1 MTEIQRILLTNIKKY
16 RSRHKYSQMKL
27 AELCGVS
34 TSYIG
39 EIEIGR
45 KYPSARTLEKI
56 VKALDVKPYKLFL
69 DENDID
75 YFDKE
80 GLVSNLTEKLK
91 DQIVN
96 DIESVY
102 SQFTDEKEGL

>member
-16 RSRHKYSQMKL
+16 RSRRKYSQMKL

-45 KYPSARTLEKI
+45 KYPSAKTLEKI
-56 VKALDVKPYKLFL
+56 VKALDVKPYKLFIA
-69 DENDID
+69 ENDVDD
-75 YFDKE
+75 YDME
-80 GLVSNLTEKLK
+80 GLLEDLKEKITHQVANEIDSHYK
-91 DQIVN
+91 GDKS
-96 DIESVY
+96 DR
-102 SQFTDEKEGL
+102 

>member
-27 AELCGVS
+27 AELCDVT

-45 KYPSARTLEKI
+45 KYPSAKTLEKI
-56 VKALDVKPYKLFL
+56 VKALDIKPYKLFL

-75 YFDKE
+75 DFDQDGLLDDLKE
-80 GLVSNLTEKLK
+80 KITHQVANEIDSHYKGNKS
-91 DQIVN
+91 
-96 DIESVY
+96 
-102 SQFTDEKEGL
+102 GA

>member
-16 RSRHKYSQMKL
+16 RSRRKYTQMKL
-27 AELCGVS
+27 AELCDVS
-34 TSYIG
+34 PSYIG

-45 KYPSARTLEKI
+45 KYPSVKTLEKI

-75 YFDKE
+75 DFDQDGLLDDLKE
-80 GLVSNLTEKLK
+80 KITHQVANEIDSHYKGNRS
-91 DQIVN
+91 
-96 DIESVY
+96 
-102 SQFTDEKEGL
+102 GA

>member
-1 MTEIQRILLTNIKKY
+1 MTEIQRILLKNIKKY

-45 KYPSARTLEKI
+45 KYPSAKTLENI
-56 VKALDVKPYKLFL
+56 VKALGVKPYKLFL

-75 YFDKE
+75 DFDQDGLLDDLKE
-80 GLVSNLTEKLK
+80 KITHQVANEIDSHYKGIKSGT
-91 DQIVN
+91 
-96 DIESVY
+96 
-102 SQFTDEKEGL
+102 

>member
-16 RSRHKYSQMKL
+16 RSHLKYSQMKL

-45 KYPSARTLEKI
+45 KYPSAGTLEKI

-75 YFDKE
+75 DFDKE
-80 GLVSNLTEKLK
+80 GLLSDLKEKITH
-91 DQIVN
+91 QIASEI
-96 DIESVY
+96 DSHY
-102 SQFTDEKEGL
+102 KSDKSGR

>member
-1 MTEIQRILLTNIKKY
+1 MTKIQQILLTNIKKY
-16 RSRHKYSQMKL
+16 RSRLKYSQMKL

-45 KYPSARTLEKI
+45 KYPSAKTLEKI
-56 VKALDVKPYKLFL
+56 VKALEVKPYKLFL

-75 YFDKE
+75 DFDQD
-80 GLVSNLTEKLK
+80 GLLDDLKEKLTHQVASEIDSHYK
-91 DQIVN
+91 GN
-96 DIESVY
+96 KS
-102 SQFTDEKEGL
+102 G

>member
-16 RSRHKYSQMKL
+16 RSQRKYSQMKL
-27 AELCGVS
+27 AELCGIS

-45 KYPSARTLEKI
+45 KYPSARTLEMI
-56 VKALDVKPYKLFL
+56 INALNVKPYQLFM

-75 YFDKE
+75 DFDKE
-80 GLVSNLTEKLK
+80 GLLSGLK
-91 DQIVN
+91 ERITHQIAN
-96 DIESVY
+96 EFDSHY
-102 SQFTDEKEGL
+102 KGNK

>member
-16 RSRHKYSQMKL
+16 RSRRKYTQMKL
-27 AELCGVS
+27 AELCDVS
-34 TSYIG
+34 PSYIG

-56 VKALDVKPYKLFL
+56 VKALGVKPYKLFL

-75 YFDKE
+75 DFDME
-80 GLVSNLTEKLK
+80 GLLDDLKEKITHQVASEIDSHYK
-91 DQIVN
+91 GDKS
-96 DIESVY
+96 DR
-102 SQFTDEKEGL
+102 

>member
-16 RSRHKYSQMKL
+16 RSRRKYSQMKL
-27 AELCGVS
+27 AELCGLS
-34 TSYIG
+34 ASYIG

-45 KYPSARTLEKI
+45 KYPSAKTLEVI

-75 YFDKE
+75 DFDQDGLLDDLKE
-80 GLVSNLTEKLK
+80 KITHQVANEIDSHYKGNKS
-91 DQIVN
+91 
-96 DIESVY
+96 
-102 SQFTDEKEGL
+102 G